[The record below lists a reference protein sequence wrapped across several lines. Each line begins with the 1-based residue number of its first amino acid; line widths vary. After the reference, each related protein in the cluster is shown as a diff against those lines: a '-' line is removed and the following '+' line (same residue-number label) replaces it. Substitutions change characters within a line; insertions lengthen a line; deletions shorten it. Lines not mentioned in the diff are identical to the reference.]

1 MQTRAS
7 ILINRPVHEVFAFV
21 ADLTNQS
28 RWQPGVVSATVLGGG
43 PVGVGTRIR
52 VASSYMG
59 RSGEGEMEV
68 TEFLPDERISFR
80 TIEPVRGHGS
90 YAVRPDVV
98 RLGGSPGRVGVSYVI
113 TSPTTTSPG
122 STCSMNRMLPMWYVG
137 SMLPPSTTI
146 GAYVPKNVGRE
157 GLRAARSGLTE
168 TSRRPSSAR
177 TSSAVIALLATL
189 RTRLNILSLLVGIRQ
204 GAASQPPARSCSIHV
219 TNGA

>member
-90 YAVRPDVV
+90 YAVRPD
-98 RLGGSPGRVGVSYVI
+98 GSG
-113 TSPTTTSPG
+113 
-122 STCSMNRMLPMWYVG
+122 
-137 SMLPPSTTI
+137 
-146 GAYVPKNVGRE
+146 
-157 GLRAARSGLTE
+157 
-168 TSRRPSSAR
+168 
-177 TSSAVIALLATL
+177 
-189 RTRLNILSLLVGIRQ
+189 TRLSVSGSAQLEGVASLAGGIAEKMVERETMKSLERLKAILER
-204 GAASQPPARSCSIHV
+204 R
-219 TNGA
+219 